1 MSDSMKRFCL
11 ELLLK
16 SCKTR
21 GTVTAL
27 GAPLQYIYLLAT
39 YKRMENSP
47 TGASAK
53 EFPGLSHSTLALT

>member
-21 GTVTAL
+21 GIVAAL
-27 GAPLQYIYLLAT
+27 GVPLQYIYLLAT

-47 TGASAK
+47 TGVSARK
-53 EFPGLSHSTLALT
+53 FQG